1 MSFEPI
7 VDASALSSTGLMP
20 PAVKGGASAAVA
32 VSELALPRV
41 SVLLVDDRPEN
52 LLALE
57 VSLEPL
63 GQRLVRARSGDE
75 ALRAVLDEQFAVIL
89 MDIRMPGLDGFETMA
104 LLKQRE
110 RSRNVPIIFL
120 SAMPEQLDGMRSYS
134 SGAVDYLLKP
144 IEPEALRS
152 KVSVFVTLRQNELA
166 LQAAHAELE
175 KHVIERTKQLA
186 ETNRALEREIQ
197 ERKAAE
203 RLLQIQAYRDGLT
216 GLANRALLMEHL
228 EQTLARSRRQTGTT
242 FAVLMLDVDRFK
254 IVNDSL
260 GHVVGDR
267 LLVAISERLTHCL
280 REVDTAARLGGDEFA
295 VLLDGIG
302 DLRDATRTAERI
314 QRALTEPFLLDGKE
328 IMATASIGIAMMD
341 ARYSKAEELL
351 RDADAAMY
359 RAKDSGRARCQVF
372 DREMHTTVM
381 AQLRLESDLCKA
393 VERNELV
400 LHYQPIV
407 AVKDGALIGFEA
419 LVRWNHPERG
429 LVQPGEF
436 ISIAEET
443 GLIRPLGRWVMTE
456 ACRQLAE
463 WTALRPDLSMS
474 VNLSPLELSQRDLVD
489 EISRTIAQAQIDPKQ
504 LKLEITETA
513 IMQRVGVVQP
523 MLTRLRER
531 GVSISLDDFGT
542 GYSCLSYLHE
552 FPVTTLKVDRSFVQ
566 RIGTENERPAIL
578 RAIVALARNL
588 GIEVIA
594 EGVETEGQLAQ
605 LRHLECDHAQG
616 FYFSHP
622 LDAVAAHGLLS
633 RMT

>member
-1 MSFEPI
+1 
-7 VDASALSSTGLMP
+7 MP
-20 PAVKGGASAAVA
+20 PDVKGGASAR
-32 VSELALPRV
+32 VSTAGEAALPGV

-110 RSRNVPIIFL
+110 RSRHVPIIFL
-120 SAMPEQLDGMRSYS
+120 SAFTEQLDGVRSYA

-144 IEPEALRS
+144 IDPEALRS
-152 KVSVFVTLRQNELA
+152 KVSVFVHLRQNELA
-166 LQAAHAELE
+166 LHAARAELE
-175 KHVIERTKQLA
+175 QRVIERTMELA

-203 RLLQIQAYRDGLT
+203 QRLQFQAHRDALT
-216 GLANRALLMEHL
+216 GLANRALLMDHL
-228 EQTLARSRRQTGTT
+228 EGTLARSRRQLGTT
-242 FAVLMLDVDRFK
+242 FAVLMLDIDRFK
-254 IVNDSL
+254 VVNDSL

-267 LLVAISERLTHCL
+267 LLVAIAERLTRCL

-295 VLLDGIG
+295 ILLDGIG
-302 DLRDATRTAERI
+302 DLKDATRTAERI
-314 QRALTEPFLLDGKE
+314 QRALTEPFILDGKE
-328 IMATASIGIAMMD
+328 ILATASIGIAMMD
-341 ARYSKAEELL
+341 ARYILAEELL

-359 RAKDSGRARCQVF
+359 RAKEEGRARCQVF

-381 AQLRLESDLCKA
+381 AQLRLEGDLCKA

-407 AVKDGALIGFEA
+407 SVKDGSLVGFEA

-429 LVQPGEF
+429 LVHPGEF
-436 ISIAEET
+436 IGLAEET

-463 WTALRPDLSMS
+463 WTSIRPDLSMS
-474 VNLSPLELSQRDLVD
+474 VNLSPFEFAQRDLVD
-489 EISRTIAQAQIDPKQ
+489 EIEATIAQAQIDPRQ
-504 LKLEITETA
+504 LKLEITESA
-513 IMQRVGVVQP
+513 IMQRVAVVQP
-523 MLTRLRER
+523 MLTRLRDR
-531 GVSISLDDFGT
+531 GISISLDDFGT

-552 FPVTTLKVDRSFVQ
+552 FPVTTLKIDRSFVQ

-578 RAIVALARNL
+578 RGIVMLARNL
-588 GIEVIA
+588 DIEVIA

-605 LRHLECDHAQG
+605 LRHLECEHAQG

-622 LDAVAAHGLLS
+622 LDAEAARKRLALA
-633 RMT
+633 

>member
-1 MSFEPI
+1 
-7 VDASALSSTGLMP
+7 MP
-20 PAVKGGASAAVA
+20 PDVKGGASARTIPAP
-32 VSELALPRV
+32 EPELPRV
-41 SVLLVDDRPEN
+41 SVLLVDDRAEN

-110 RSRNVPIIFL
+110 RSRHVPIIFL
-120 SAMPEQLDGMRSYS
+120 TAFAEQLDGVRSYA

-144 IEPEALRS
+144 LEPEALRS

-166 LQAAHAELE
+166 LQEARAELE
-175 KHVIERTKQLA
+175 QRVVERTMELA
-186 ETNRALEREIQ
+186 ETNRVLEREIA

-203 RLLQIQAYRDGLT
+203 QLLQIQAHRDALT

-228 EQTLARSRRQTGTT
+228 TRTLARSRRQSKPT
-242 FAVLMLDVDRFK
+242 FAVLMLDIDRFK
-254 IVNDSL
+254 VVNDSL
-260 GHVVGDR
+260 GHGVGDR
-267 LLVAISERLTHCL
+267 LLVGIAERLGHCL

-295 VLLDGIG
+295 ILLEGIG

-314 QRALTEPFLLDGKE
+314 QRALTDPFMLEGKE
-328 IMATASIGIAMMD
+328 VLATASIGIAMMEP
-341 ARYSKAEELL
+341 RYSRAEDLL

-359 RAKDSGRARCQVF
+359 RAKEEGRARCQVF

-381 AQLRLESDLCKA
+381 AQLRLEGDLCKA

-407 AVKDGALIGFEA
+407 SVKDGALVGFEA
-419 LVRWNHPERG
+419 LVRWHHPERG

-436 ISIAEET
+436 IPIAEET

-463 WTALRPDLSMS
+463 WNAVRPNLSMS
-474 VNLSPLELSQRDLVD
+474 VNLSPHELAQRDLVE
-489 EISRTIAQAQIDPKQ
+489 EIEDTIDRAKIDPAQ

-513 IMQRVGVVQP
+513 IMQRVSTVQP
-523 MLTRLRER
+523 MLARLRER
-531 GVSISLDDFGT
+531 GISISLDDFGT

-578 RAIVALARNL
+578 RGIVMLARNL

-605 LRHLECDHAQG
+605 LRQLECEHAQG

-622 LDAVAAHGLLS
+622 LDAAAAHELLT
-633 RMT
+633 RPG

>member
-1 MSFEPI
+1 
-7 VDASALSSTGLMP
+7 MP
-20 PAVKGGASAAVA
+20 PDVKGGASTRSVPAP
-32 VSELALPRV
+32 EPELPRV
-41 SVLLVDDRPEN
+41 SVLLVDDRAEN
-52 LLALE
+52 LFALE

-110 RSRNVPIIFL
+110 RSRHVPIIFL
-120 SAMPEQLDGMRSYS
+120 TAFAEQLDNVRSYA

-144 IEPEALRS
+144 LEPEALRS

-166 LQAAHAELE
+166 LQSARAELE
-175 KHVIERTKQLA
+175 QRVLARTMELA
-186 ETNRALEREIQ
+186 ETNRALEREIA

-203 RLLQIQAYRDGLT
+203 ARLQIQAHRDGLT

-228 EQTLARSRRQTGTT
+228 SRTLARARRQGNTT

-254 IVNDSL
+254 VVNDSL
-260 GHVVGDR
+260 GHGVGDQLLIGIADR
-267 LLVAISERLTHCL
+267 LGHCL

-295 VLLDGIG
+295 VLLEGIG

-314 QRALTEPFLLDGKE
+314 QRALTEPFILEGKE
-328 IMATASIGIAMMD
+328 IRATASIGIAMMD
-341 ARYSKAEELL
+341 ARYGRAEELL

-359 RAKDSGRARCQVF
+359 RAKEEGRSRCQVF

-381 AQLRLESDLCKA
+381 AQLRLESDLNKA
-393 VERNELV
+393 LERDELV

-407 AVKDGALIGFEA
+407 AVKDGALVGFEA

-456 ACRQLAE
+456 ACRQLAA
-463 WTALRPDLSMS
+463 WSKLRPGLSMS
-474 VNLSPLELSQRDLVD
+474 VNLSPLELAQRDLVD
-489 EISRTIAQAQIDPKQ
+489 EIEATIDNAHVDPRQ

-513 IMQRVGVVQP
+513 IMQRVATVQP
-523 MLTRLRER
+523 MLARLRER
-531 GVSISLDDFGT
+531 GISISLDDFGT

-552 FPVTTLKVDRSFVQ
+552 FPVTTLKVDRSFVT

-578 RAIVALARNL
+578 RGIVMLARNL

-594 EGVETEGQLAQ
+594 EGVENEAQLAV
-605 LRHLECDHAQG
+605 LRQLECEHAQG

-622 LDAVAAHGLLS
+622 LDASAADELL
-633 RMT
+633 RRRA

>member
-1 MSFEPI
+1 
-7 VDASALSSTGLMP
+7 MP
-20 PAVKGGASAAVA
+20 PDVKGGASARTIPAP
-32 VSELALPRV
+32 EPELPRV
-41 SVLLVDDRPEN
+41 SVLLVDDRAEN

-110 RSRNVPIIFL
+110 RSRHVPIIFL
-120 SAMPEQLDGMRSYS
+120 TAFAEQLDGVRSYA

-144 IEPEALRS
+144 LEPEALRS

-166 LQAAHAELE
+166 LQEARAELE
-175 KHVIERTKQLA
+175 QRVVERTMELA
-186 ETNRALEREIQ
+186 ETNRVLEREIA

-203 RLLQIQAYRDGLT
+203 QLLQIQAHRDALT

-228 EQTLARSRRQTGTT
+228 TRTLARSRRQSKPT
-242 FAVLMLDVDRFK
+242 FAVLMLDIDRFK
-254 IVNDSL
+254 VVNDSL
-260 GHVVGDR
+260 GHGVGDR
-267 LLVAISERLTHCL
+267 LLVGIAERLGHCL

-295 VLLDGIG
+295 ILLEGIG

-314 QRALTEPFLLDGKE
+314 QRALTDPFMLEGKE
-328 IMATASIGIAMMD
+328 VLATASIGIAMMEP
-341 ARYSKAEELL
+341 RYSRAEDLL

-359 RAKDSGRARCQVF
+359 RAKEEGRARCQVF

-381 AQLRLESDLCKA
+381 AQLRLEGDLCKA

-407 AVKDGALIGFEA
+407 SVKDGALVGFEA
-419 LVRWNHPERG
+419 LVRWHHPERG

-436 ISIAEET
+436 IPIAEET

-463 WTALRPDLSMS
+463 WNAVRPNLSMS
-474 VNLSPLELSQRDLVD
+474 VNLSPHELAQRDLVE
-489 EISRTIAQAQIDPKQ
+489 EIEDTIDRAKIDPAQ

-513 IMQRVGVVQP
+513 IMQRVSTVQP
-523 MLTRLRER
+523 MLARLRDR
-531 GVSISLDDFGT
+531 GISISLDDFGT

-578 RAIVALARNL
+578 RGIVMLARNL

-605 LRHLECDHAQG
+605 LRQLECEHAQG

-622 LDAVAAHGLLS
+622 LDAAAAHELLT
-633 RMT
+633 RPG